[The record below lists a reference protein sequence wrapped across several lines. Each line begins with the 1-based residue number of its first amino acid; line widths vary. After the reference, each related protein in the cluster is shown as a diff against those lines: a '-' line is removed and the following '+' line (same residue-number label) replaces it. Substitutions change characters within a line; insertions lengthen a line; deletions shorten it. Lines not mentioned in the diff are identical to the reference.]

1 MSSRPRTEGASVS
14 QLELQQ
20 LRKTFGKVVAVDSL
34 DLEIDRGELVSL
46 VGPSGCGKTTTLRMV
61 AGLQEADRGRIVLDG
76 RDVTHEP
83 ANRRGMGVVF
93 QSYALFPNMT
103 AADNIAYGLAV
114 RKRPSAEIRRR
125 VADLV
130 DLIEIG
136 DAAQRYPHQ
145 LSGGQQQRVA
155 LARALAIEPA
165 VLLLDEPLSALD
177 AAVRLTL
184 RLEIRRIQ
192 RSLGIATMYIT
203 HDQEEALSISDR
215 VAVMRDGRIEQ
226 LGTPEDI
233 YTAPVNEYVARFVGS
248 SNRLDVR
255 VLDANARTVEWRGVP
270 VPVVAGA
277 SVAAGQPAVMIVRPE
292 RIRISPAAADGASN
306 GSWNG
311 VVVERT
317 FLGATTRL
325 TVLVGDDKLL
335 ADLPGEATSAV
346 RYGIDDRVA
355 VTFEPGGSRLIPASA
370 TPIDLAVE

>member
-1 MSSRPRTEGASVS
+1 MT

-20 LRKTFGKVVAVDSL
+20 LRKTFGHVVAVANL
-34 DLEIDRGELVSL
+34 DLAIGRGELVSL

-61 AGLQEADRGRIVLDG
+61 AGLQMADRGRILLEG

-103 AADNIAYGLAV
+103 AAGNIGYGL
-114 RKRPSAEIRRR
+114 EIRGRPANEIKRR
-125 VADLV
+125 VAELV

-136 DAAQRYPHQ
+136 DAADRYPHQ

-155 LARALAIEPA
+155 LARALAIEPP

-184 RLEIRRIQ
+184 RLEIRRVQ

-215 VAVMRDGRIEQ
+215 VVVMREGRAEQ
-226 LGTPEDI
+226 VGTPEEI
-233 YTAPVNEYVARFVGS
+233 YTAPANEYVARFVGT

-255 VLDANARTVEWRGVP
+255 VLDSAGTTVEWQGVP
-270 VPVVAGA
+270 VPVTSDGLLSTDSA
-277 SVAAGQPAVMIVRPE
+277 AVMIVRPE
-292 RIRISPAAADGASN
+292 RIRVVPSAGKGTDGTPWE
-306 GSWNG
+306 GR
-311 VVVERT
+311 VVERT

-325 TVLVGDDKLL
+325 TIQVGEERLL

-346 RYGIDDRVA
+346 RFAVDDTVRIG
-355 VTFEPGGSRLIPASA
+355 FEAGGCRLIPASA
-370 TPIDLAVE
+370 ATPEPDAVALAHAG

>member
-1 MSSRPRTEGASVS
+1 VS

-20 LRKTFGKVVAVDSL
+20 LRKVFGRVVAVDSL

-61 AGLQEADRGRIVLDG
+61 AGLQSADHGRILLEG

-83 ANRRGMGVVF
+83 ANQRGMGVVF

-114 RKRPSAEIRRR
+114 RKRPSADIKRK
-125 VADLV
+125 VAELV
-130 DLIEIG
+130 ELIQIG
-136 DAAQRYPHQ
+136 DAATRYPHQ

-192 RSLGIATMYIT
+192 RTLGIATMYIT

-226 LGTPEDI
+226 LGAPEQI
-233 YTAPVNEYVARFVGS
+233 YTAPANEYVARFVGT

-255 VLDANARTVEWRGVP
+255 VLDGAGTSAEWRGRA
-270 VPVVAGA
+270 VPVVTNGEVSAG
-277 SVAAGQPAVMIVRPE
+277 SPAVMIVRPE
-292 RIRISPAAADGASN
+292 RIRVSGRINGGDGTAWE
-306 GSWNG
+306 GT
-311 VVVERT
+311 VVERT
-317 FLGATTRL
+317 FLGAVTRL
-325 TVLVGDDKLL
+325 TIRVGDETLL

-346 RYGIDDRVA
+346 RFGIDDAVSVA
-355 VTFEPGGSRLIPASA
+355 FEPGGCRLIPAA
-370 TPIDLAVE
+370 AKPIPAPPE

>member
-1 MSSRPRTEGASVS
+1 VS
-14 QLELQQ
+14 QLELHG
-20 LRKTFGKVVAVDSL
+20 LRKTFGQVVAVDNL

-61 AGLQEADRGRIVLDG
+61 AGLQDADRGRILLGG

-103 AADNIAYGLAV
+103 AADNIAYGLVV
-114 RKRPSAEIRRR
+114 RRRPADEVRRR
-125 VADLV
+125 VDALV

-136 DAAQRYPHQ
+136 DGAKRYPHQ

-155 LARALAIEPA
+155 LARALAIEPG

-226 LGTPEDI
+226 LGTPEEI
-233 YTAPVNEYVARFVGS
+233 YTAPTNEYVARFVGT
-248 SNRLDVR
+248 SNRLDVT
-255 VLDANARTVEWRGVP
+255 VAADDTSAVEWRDVR

-277 SVAAGQPAVMIVRPE
+277 PLSAQSRAVMIVRPE
-292 RIRISPAAADGASN
+292 RIRVTPLNGN
-306 GSWNG
+306 GSSPGSWPG
-311 VVVERT
+311 TVVERT
-317 FLGATTRL
+317 FLGAVTRL
-325 TVLVGDDKLL
+325 TIRVGDDVLL

-346 RYGIDDRVA
+346 RFSVDDRVG
-355 VTFEPGGSRLIPASA
+355 VTFEPGGCRLIPASA
-370 TPIDLAVE
+370 TPIDLASA

>member
-1 MSSRPRTEGASVS
+1 VS
-14 QLELQQ
+14 QLELHG
-20 LRKTFGKVVAVDSL
+20 LRKTFGRVVAVDSL
-34 DLEIDRGELVSL
+34 DLDIDRGELVSL

-61 AGLQEADRGRIVLDG
+61 AGLQEADRGRILLEG

-103 AADNIAYGLAV
+103 AAENITYGLVV
-114 RKRPSAEIRRR
+114 RRRPAADIRRK
-125 VADLV
+125 VSELV
-130 DLIEIG
+130 DLIQIG
-136 DAAQRYPHQ
+136 GAADRYPHQ

-226 LGTPEDI
+226 LGMPEEI
-233 YTAPVNEYVARFVGS
+233 YTAPANEYVARFVGT
-248 SNRLDVR
+248 SNRLSVR
-255 VLDANARTVEWRGVP
+255 VVDDAATMVEWRGVR
-270 VPVVAGA
+270 VPVVPASPLPAG
-277 SVAAGQPAVMIVRPE
+277 SPAVMVVRPE
-292 RIRISPAAADGASN
+292 RIKVAPVDGD
-306 GSWNG
+306 GPGGTWDG
-311 VVVERT
+311 TVKERT
-317 FLGATTRL
+317 FLGAITRL
-325 TVLVGDDKLL
+325 TVQIGDDVLL
-335 ADLPGEATSAV
+335 ADVPGEATSAV
-346 RYGIDDRVA
+346 RFAIEDGIRVS
-355 VTFEPGGSRLIPASA
+355 FEPGGTRLIPASA
-370 TPIDLAVE
+370 APIAIAT

>member
-1 MSSRPRTEGASVS
+1 MS
-14 QLELQQ
+14 QLELHG
-20 LRKTFGKVVAVDSL
+20 LRKTFGHVVAVDNL
-34 DLEIDRGELVSL
+34 DLAIDRGELVSL

-61 AGLQEADRGRIVLDG
+61 AGLEEADRGRIMLEG

-103 AADNIAYGLAV
+103 AAENIAYGLAV
-114 RKRPSAEIRRR
+114 RRRRADDVKRR
-125 VADLV
+125 VAELV

-136 DAAQRYPHQ
+136 DAAKRYPHQ

-155 LARALAIEPA
+155 LARALAIEPG

-215 VAVMRDGRIEQ
+215 VAVMREGRIEQ
-226 LGTPEDI
+226 LGTPEQI
-233 YTAPVNEYVARFVGS
+233 YTSPANEYVARFVGT
-248 SNRLDVR
+248 SNRLPVT
-255 VLDANARTVEWRGVP
+255 VSAADAGAVEWRGVS
-270 VPVVAGA
+270 VPVVADGGVATGGA
-277 SVAAGQPAVMIVRPE
+277 AVMVVRPE
-292 RIRISPAAADGASN
+292 RVRVAPANGHDGYD
-306 GSWNG
+306 GSGGTWPG
-311 VVVERT
+311 TVVERT
-317 FLGATTRL
+317 FLGAVTRL
-325 TVLVGDDKLL
+325 SIRVGDDVVL

-346 RYGIDDRVA
+346 RFSIEDPVRIS
-355 VTFEPGGSRLIPASA
+355 FEPGGCRLIPASA
-370 TPIDLAVE
+370 TPVELPA

>member
-1 MSSRPRTEGASVS
+1 VS

-20 LRKTFGKVVAVDSL
+20 LRKVFGQVVAVDSL

-46 VGPSGCGKTTTLRMV
+46 VGPSGGGKPTTLRMV
-61 AGLQEADRGRIVLDG
+61 AGLLDVDRGRILLEG
-76 RDVTHEP
+76 RDVTHDP

-103 AADNIAYGLAV
+103 AAENIGYGLVV
-114 RKRPSAEIRRR
+114 RKRPAADIKRR
-125 VADLV
+125 VSELV

-136 DAAQRYPHQ
+136 DGADRYPHQ

-155 LARALAIEPA
+155 LARALAIEPP

-215 VAVMRDGRIEQ
+215 VAVMRAGRIEQ
-226 LGTPEDI
+226 LGTPEQI
-233 YTAPVNEYVARFVGS
+233 YTAPANEYVARFVGM

-255 VLDANARTVEWRGVP
+255 VVDSGMVEWRGLTFP
-270 VPVVAGA
+270 VTGDGDLSAG
-277 SVAAGQPAVMIVRPE
+277 SRAVMIVRPE
-292 RIRISPAAADGASN
+292 RIRISRSDDDGP
-306 GSWNG
+306 GPSWPG
-311 VVVERT
+311 TIVERT
-317 FLGATTRL
+317 FLGAVTRL
-325 TVLVGDDKLL
+325 TVRIGDDILL

-346 RYGIDDRVA
+346 RFAIEDPVCVA
-355 VTFEPGGSRLIPASA
+355 FEPGGARLIPPSA
-370 TPIDLAVE
+370 TPVELAVE

>member
-1 MSSRPRTEGASVS
+1 VS

-20 LRKTFGKVVAVDSL
+20 LRKTFGRVVAVDSL

-61 AGLQEADRGRIVLDG
+61 AGLQSADRGKILLEG

-103 AADNIAYGLAV
+103 AAENIGYGLLV
-114 RKRPSAEIRRR
+114 RKRRSADIKRKVDE
-125 VADLV
+125 LV
-130 DLIEIG
+130 ELIQIG
-136 DAAQRYPHQ
+136 DGATRYPHQ

-192 RSLGIATMYIT
+192 RTLGIATMYIT

-226 LGTPEDI
+226 LGAPEQI
-233 YTAPVNEYVARFVGS
+233 YTAPTNEYVARFVGT
-248 SNRLDVR
+248 SNRLDVQ
-255 VLDANARTVEWRGVP
+255 VDDGAGTSAAWRGQS
-270 VPVVAGA
+270 VPVVSDGGVRAG
-277 SVAAGQPAVMIVRPE
+277 SQAVMIVRPE
-292 RIRISPAAADGASN
+292 RIRVSGPTDGVAGASW
-306 GSWNG
+306 GG
-311 VVVERT
+311 TVVERT
-317 FLGATTRL
+317 FLGSVTRL
-325 TVLVGDDKLL
+325 TIRVGDEVLL

-346 RYGIDDRVA
+346 RFGIDDAVSVA
-355 VTFEPGGSRLIPASA
+355 FEPGGCRLIPASA
-370 TPIDLAVE
+370 APIPAPAE

>member
-1 MSSRPRTEGASVS
+1 VS

-20 LRKTFGKVVAVDSL
+20 LRKVFGRVVAVDSL

-61 AGLQEADRGRIVLDG
+61 AGLQSADHGRILLEG

-83 ANRRGMGVVF
+83 ANQRGMGVVF

-114 RKRPSAEIRRR
+114 RKRPSADIKRK
-125 VADLV
+125 VAELV
-130 DLIEIG
+130 ELIQIG
-136 DAAQRYPHQ
+136 DAATRYPHQ

-192 RSLGIATMYIT
+192 RTLGIATMYIT

-226 LGTPEDI
+226 LGAPEQI
-233 YTAPVNEYVARFVGS
+233 YTAPANEYVARFVGT

-255 VLDANARTVEWRGVP
+255 VLDGTGTSAEWRGRA
-270 VPVVAGA
+270 VPVVTDGEVSAG
-277 SVAAGQPAVMIVRPE
+277 SPAVMIVRPE
-292 RIRISPAAADGASN
+292 RIRVSGRTNGGDGTAWE
-306 GSWNG
+306 GT
-311 VVVERT
+311 VVERT
-317 FLGATTRL
+317 FLGAVTRL
-325 TVLVGDDKLL
+325 TIRVGDEILL

-346 RYGIDDRVA
+346 RFGIDDAVSVA
-355 VTFEPGGSRLIPASA
+355 FEPGGCRLIPATA
-370 TPIDLAVE
+370 EPIPAPAE

>member
-1 MSSRPRTEGASVS
+1 VS

-20 LRKTFGKVVAVDSL
+20 LRKVFGRVVAVDSL

-61 AGLQEADRGRIVLDG
+61 AGLQSADHGRILLEG

-83 ANRRGMGVVF
+83 ANQRGMGVVF

-114 RKRPSAEIRRR
+114 RKRPSADIKRK
-125 VADLV
+125 VAELV
-130 DLIEIG
+130 ELIQIG
-136 DAAQRYPHQ
+136 DAATRYPHQ

-192 RSLGIATMYIT
+192 RTLGIATMYIT

-226 LGTPEDI
+226 LGAPEQI
-233 YTAPVNEYVARFVGS
+233 YTAPANEYVARFVGT

-255 VLDANARTVEWRGVP
+255 VLDGTGTSAEWRGRA
-270 VPVVAGA
+270 VPVVTDGAVSAG
-277 SVAAGQPAVMIVRPE
+277 SPAVMIVRPE
-292 RIRISPAAADGASN
+292 RIRVSGRTNGGDGTAWE
-306 GSWNG
+306 GT
-311 VVVERT
+311 VVERT
-317 FLGATTRL
+317 FLGAVTRL
-325 TVLVGDDKLL
+325 TIRVGDEILL
-335 ADLPGEATSAV
+335 ADLPGEATSAI
-346 RYGIDDRVA
+346 RFGIDDAVSVA
-355 VTFEPGGSRLIPASA
+355 FEPGGCRLIPATA
-370 TPIDLAVE
+370 EPIPAPAE